1 MFKSKLLDICLQ
13 LQTNEK
19 DKERCHELFNEI
31 SDLKNFMIES
41 ISLSTLIIF
50 ISLIFIFYL
59 ILKKTNIFH

>member
-13 LQTNEK
+13 IQTNEK
-19 DKERCHELFNEI
+19 DKKKCHELFNEI
-31 SDLKNFMIES
+31 SDLKNFIIES

>member
-41 ISLSTLIIF
+41 INLSTLIIF

>member
-13 LQTNEK
+13 FQNNEK
-19 DKERCHELFNEI
+19 DKKKCHELFNEI
-31 SDLKNFMIES
+31 GDLKNFMIES
-41 ISLSTLIIF
+41 INLSTLIIF

>member
-41 ISLSTLIIF
+41 IDLSTLIIF